1 MGLNLEI
8 TIISLCIFCTLLL
21 GGILR
26 NLGFRLVQE
35 KLLALILGI
44 STGGV
49 LYLCN
54 ITNIINNTSHYI
66 PIMIVPYLL
75 EKTYNMPKALLYN
88 RLGSILL
95 ISVLG
100 GLISVLISSFSV
112 FMIFKLL
119 EPSISLS
126 TATQI
131 SILLIIPGG
140 PLGIEK
146 DNSSSLYLYLSVS
159 SICTLYPL
167 FDAMSLGATSLINEW
182 TIGIIIGITI
192 GIIGSL
198 IFKVSCYSKMWNTL
212 EIISCLLISIVAYQ
226 ISLKIGGSPVVALVF
241 CSLILSKY
249 VFIADMSLLVRGSML
264 SSLSGVCEIIGQLW
278 LGASLWERTLVP
290 SHLLIFPIVIGF
302 SCLSYLLCMGLGYA
316 CKLKTIKFKDCICSA
331 IAGFRSLPTICLFS
345 MIPKDLQEVCIISC
359 ILLDICGIFTSWHL
373 VDNKEE
379 SNYLISSNPCSKL
392 KVILQ
397 ALEENYI
404 LPIFVREN
412 TEVSIL
418 SPKFN
423 EGSQRFEA
431 GIQIRQESRDE
442 ASRELQALNL
452 NITETELQ
460 GALHLK

>member
-8 TIISLCIFCTLLL
+8 TIISLCIFSILLL

-26 NLGFRLVQE
+26 NLGSRLVQE
-35 KLLALILGI
+35 KFLALIIGI
-44 STGGV
+44 AAGGV
-49 LYLCN
+49 LNLCN
-54 ITNIINNTSHYI
+54 ITNIINNTSNYI

-100 GLISVLISSFSV
+100 GLISVLISSFS
-112 FMIFKLL
+112 IFLL
-119 EPSISLS
+119 FKFFDPSISLS
-126 TATQI
+126 TAAKL
-131 SILLIIPGG
+131 SIILIIPGG
-140 PLGIEK
+140 QLGIEK
-146 DNSSSLYLYLSVS
+146 DNSSSLHLYLSIS
-159 SICTLYPL
+159 SICTMYPL
-167 FDAMSLGATSLINEW
+167 FDATTLGFASLIKEW
-182 TIGIIIGITI
+182 TIGFIIGITI

-212 EIISCLLISIVAYQ
+212 EIISCLLISIIAHQ
-226 ISLKIGGSPVVALVF
+226 ISLEIGGSSVLALMI

-249 VFIADMSLLVRGSML
+249 VFITDMSLVVRSSL
-264 SSLSGVCEIIGQLW
+264 LNSLSGVCEIIGQLW
-278 LGASLWERTLVP
+278 LGASIWERNLIP
-290 SHLLIFPIVIGF
+290 SYLSIFPIIIGF
-302 SCLSYLLCMGLGYA
+302 SYLSYLFCMGLGYI
-316 CKLKTIKFKDCICSA
+316 CKLKTIKFQDCLCSV
-331 IAGFRSLPTICLFS
+331 IAGFRSLPTICLIC
-345 MIPKDLQEVCIISC
+345 MIPKDLQEVCIVSC
-359 ILLDICGIFTSWHL
+359 IILDIFGIFASWYIN
-373 VDNKEE
+373 DGKEE
-379 SNYLISSNPCSKL
+379 LNYLISSNPCSKL
-392 KVILQ
+392 KVLLQ
-397 ALEENYI
+397 GLEENYI

-412 TEVSIL
+412 LEVSIL